1 MAFAP
6 SERAA
11 SAPTVRPS
19 IVVMVKMV
27 DLICVES
34 GVVLQC
40 FENRFDN
47 EVVGKEG
54 EAKGLN
60 RQQRSLTLDRG
71 S

>member
-1 MAFAP
+1 
-6 SERAA
+6 
-11 SAPTVRPS
+11 
-19 IVVMVKMV
+19 MVKMV

-47 EVVGKEG
+47 EVDEKEG